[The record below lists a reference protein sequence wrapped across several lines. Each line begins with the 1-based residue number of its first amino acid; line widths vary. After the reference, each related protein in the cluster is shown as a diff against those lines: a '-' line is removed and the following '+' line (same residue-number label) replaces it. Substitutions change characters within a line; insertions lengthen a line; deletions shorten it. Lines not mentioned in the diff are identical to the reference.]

1 MLNQAVVALQP
12 LIYKFNNLMQDIIKQ
27 RSSIIQ
33 AKLPTKWGAFTLYAL
48 EQNSD
53 GKEHVCIGMG
63 ELISNVEEQSI
74 SPVLVR
80 VHSECLT
87 GDAFS
92 SLRCDCG
99 PQLDSALEKIAKEG
113 KGLVIY
119 LRQEGRG
126 IGLFNKIKAYNLQD
140 QGQDTVE
147 ANINLGFEADQR
159 NFTVA
164 AEFLQQLGINKIRL
178 MTNNP
183 RKVDALELA
192 GIEVVQRVEM
202 KVGKNPHNEHY
213 LSTKHGKLG
222 HFL

>member
-1 MLNQAVVALQP
+1 MSMN
-12 LIYKFNNLMQDIIKQ
+12 KQ
-27 RSSIIQ
+27 TTVN
-33 AKLPTKWGAFTLYAL
+33 AKLPTKWGDFTIHAL
-48 EQNSD
+48 EKSLD
-53 GKEHVCIGMG
+53 GKEHVALAMG
-63 ELISNVEEQSI
+63 DLSGEE
-74 SPVLVR
+74 PVLIR

-99 PQLDSALEKIAKEG
+99 PQLDAAMQKIADIG
-113 KGLVIY
+113 RGLIVY

-126 IGLFNKIKAYNLQD
+126 IGLVNKIKAYALQD

-159 NFTVA
+159 NFEVA
-164 AEFLQQLGINKIRL
+164 AEILESLKVAKVKL

-183 RKVDALELA
+183 RKVAALKA
-192 GIEVVQRVEM
+192 ANINVVERVPLQI
-202 KVGKNPHNEHY
+202 GKNPHNEHY

-222 HFL
+222 HLLD

>member
-1 MLNQAVVALQP
+1 MPQSPKNKLEQL
-12 LIYKFNNLMQDIIKQ
+12 
-27 RSSIIQ
+27 IQ
-33 AKLPTKWGAFTLYAL
+33 AKLPTSWGNFTLYAF
-48 EQNSD
+48 EQHSD
-53 GKEHVCIGMG
+53 GKEHVGIGMG
-63 ELISNVEEQSI
+63 DIVSDKLGGQSNRNAL
-74 SPVLVR
+74 LVR
-80 VHSECLT
+80 LHSECLT

-99 PQLDSALEKIAKEG
+99 PQLNSALEKIAKEG
-113 KGLVIY
+113 RGLVIY

-126 IGLFNKIKAYNLQD
+126 IGLINKIKAYALQD

-147 ANINLGFEADQR
+147 ANLNLGFDADQR
-159 NFTVA
+159 NFDVA
-164 AEFLQQLGINKIRL
+164 ADFLKQLGINKIRL

-183 RKVDALELA
+183 KKVEALESA
-192 GIEVVQRVEM
+192 GIEITERVEM

>member
-1 MLNQAVVALQP
+1 MPQSPKNDMD
-12 LIYKFNNLMQDIIKQ
+12 K
-27 RSSIIQ
+27 IIQ
-33 AKLPTKWGAFTLYAL
+33 AKLPTTWGNFTLYAF
-48 EQNSD
+48 EHSSD
-53 GKEHVCIGMG
+53 GKEHVGIGMG
-63 ELISNVEEQSI
+63 DIVSKAIVSKVRDLKTTVSETDDGQPNKNAL
-74 SPVLVR
+74 LVR
-80 VHSECLT
+80 LHSECLT

-99 PQLDSALEKIAKEG
+99 PQLNTALEKIAKEG
-113 KGLVIY
+113 RGLVIY

-126 IGLFNKIKAYNLQD
+126 IGLINKIKAYALQD

-147 ANINLGFEADQR
+147 ANLNLGFDADQR
-159 NFTVA
+159 NFGVA
-164 AEFLQQLGINKIRL
+164 AEFLNQLGINKVRL

-183 RKVDALELA
+183 KKVKALESA
-192 GIEVVQRVEM
+192 GIEIAERVEM